1 MLKKDIRKKNLIGYT
16 AGVYDLFHV
25 GHLNLLRNAKSFC
38 NKLIVGVTTD
48 ELVSY
53 KNKKPIIPFSERIE
67 IVRQCKY
74 VDLAIPQYTIDKVNI
89 IKKLKADF
97 LFVGDDWYKNSKWKQ
112 MEKKLSQIKCKVIYF
127 PYTRGTSSTLINSIL
142 IKARKSKK

>member
-1 MLKKDIRKKNLIGYT
+1 MLKKDIKKKKLIGYT

-67 IVRQCKY
+67 IIRQCKY
-74 VDLAIPQYTIDKVNI
+74 VDLAIPQYSIDKVDI

-97 LFVGDDWYKNSKWKQ
+97 LFVGDDWYKNSKWNQ
-112 MEKKLSQIKCKVIYF
+112 MEKRLSKIKCQVIYF
-127 PYTRGTSSTLINSIL
+127 PYTKGTSSTLINSIL
-142 IKARKSKK
+142 TKIRKSKK